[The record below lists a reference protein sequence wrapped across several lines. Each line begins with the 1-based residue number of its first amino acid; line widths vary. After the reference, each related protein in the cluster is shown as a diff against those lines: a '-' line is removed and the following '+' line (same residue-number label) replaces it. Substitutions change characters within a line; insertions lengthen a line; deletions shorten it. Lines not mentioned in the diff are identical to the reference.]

1 MGRFSSGRADQLHR
15 LGDREGG
22 GAGGVHQGGALQGR
36 GGLELRAQP
45 VHQGECQDPV
55 NY

>member
-22 GAGGVHQGGALQGR
+22 GAGGVHQGGALQGG